1 MTPWKLPVTLLVF
14 LGFLPARS
22 DAAISTGIEFLRACS
37 ATVKQADGLELFPEE
52 QVLSVY
58 CLGYMSGF
66 TDSVRLTNHF
76 YKPKNPGI
84 CLPEKGASNEQ
95 LIRIITKWL
104 KEHPDTLHQTARM
117 DVLLALQ
124 NAFPCK

>member
-37 ATVKQADGLELFPEE
+37 ATVKQADGLELSSEE

-84 CLPEKGASNEQ
+84 CLPA
-95 LIRIITKWL
+95 
-104 KEHPDTLHQTARM
+104 
-117 DVLLALQ
+117 
-124 NAFPCK
+124 